1 MGMLRRGVSMPKW
14 PTHWRI
20 RARAR
25 VRHTYVHPHPHTHT
39 PTTTHPHTHTHTHT
53 HTRTYSHTHTF
64 NPMKT
69 SSWRRSPTSG
79 LPGMKSASTSATL
92 LCSKGHMSL
101 PRQGPRPMS
110 SVSLCRACE
119 CTLCCAAGTGGDGA
133 GGGAS
138 SGPPGAGGAGGAAW
152 CWSWG
157 TMLDMAR
164 AYLRTDRRMHTRT
177 NMRTHAR
184 THARTR
190 AQPHTKRT
198 HACTHARAPS
208 PPLKH
213 HLGSSHIHGPPVP
226 KRRRPPAELHS
237 TQCESRPATHAKPC
251 VAAGGELGV

>member
-1 MGMLRRGVSMPKW
+1 
-14 PTHWRI
+14 
-20 RARAR
+20 
-25 VRHTYVHPHPHTHT
+25 
-39 PTTTHPHTHTHTHT
+39 
-53 HTRTYSHTHTF
+53 
-64 NPMKT
+64 
-69 SSWRRSPTSG
+69 
-79 LPGMKSASTSATL
+79 
-92 LCSKGHMSL
+92 MSL

-157 TMLDMAR
+157 MMLDMAL
-164 AYLRTDRRMHTRT
+164 AHLRTDRRMHTRT
-177 NMRTHAR
+177 KMRTHAR

-251 VAAGGELGV
+251 VAAGWGVGCVSMATCAQKCRLMSKGHCGSSLPRGQSPGLQRGRREGRGDSIKRNAISQGGAVGQLTSFRGCATAPVQQGL